1 MKMKVTKKIGTY
13 PNGYTTKQNWQLS
26 KWAHNYRKKTAPIL
40 NGLPAKKQKQMLF
53 SCLALIP

>member
-1 MKMKVTKKIGTY
+1 MGTQQSKIGNY
-13 PNGYTTKQNWQLS
+13 PNGHTTTE
-26 KWAHNYRKKTAPIL
+26 KKTAPIL